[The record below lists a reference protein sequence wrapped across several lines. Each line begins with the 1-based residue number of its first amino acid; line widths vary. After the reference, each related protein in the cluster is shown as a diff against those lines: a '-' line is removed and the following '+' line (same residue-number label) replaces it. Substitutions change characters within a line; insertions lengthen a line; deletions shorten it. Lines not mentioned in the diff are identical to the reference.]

1 MTKTSKD
8 APLTEIA
15 DPYECEPKTCVL
27 CPKRYLEEIRP
38 SWRNPKLLAQFVS
51 PHTGLVYGK
60 HITGLCEF
68 MQNEVVKEV
77 RRAQKM
83 GEYLDLQSKIHSYEV
98 TKLRSIKILVTKA
111 KMNKKIVIEFAFE
124 WKLSAVK

>member
-1 MTKTSKD
+1 MFIIFENDYHQVNPWIEEEEKLKQEALNKTSND
-8 APLTEIA
+8 APLSEIA
-15 DPYECEPKTCVL
+15 DPYECEPRTCIL

-68 MQNEVVKEV
+68 MQNEVVREV

-83 GEYLDLQSKIHSYEV
+83 GE
-98 TKLRSIKILVTKA
+98 
-111 KMNKKIVIEFAFE
+111 
-124 WKLSAVK
+124 